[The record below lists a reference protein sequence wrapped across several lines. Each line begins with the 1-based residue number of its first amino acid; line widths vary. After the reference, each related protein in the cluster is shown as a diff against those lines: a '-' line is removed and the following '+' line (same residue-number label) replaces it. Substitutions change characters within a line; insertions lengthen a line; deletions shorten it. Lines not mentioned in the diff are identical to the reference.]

1 MIVIHHNFDETA
13 FKWLWAKYVKAGN
26 LHCHCTA
33 CILGSYSKKF
43 SGTSNHELKSQPT
56 IIMDEIDEKLY
67 NAIYFCGVLKK
78 GYLNKDPLKN
88 NYRHNV
94 HFAVRP
100 LKGAQDEWNFE
111 NWHVKIENGIIV
123 RIPNACEL
131 PEKYFTLPYSSHFYT
146 CRIFRWMLGH
156 FYPDSLIDITYGYPN
171 CNVRLESGEMMSL
184 YGLFDK
190 IKNDGFKYARNCF
203 EGEEGLMYLKNLVQV
218 HHLTGS
224 NPYLLSFKN
233 NCFDRKLYSSI
244 ILEKAKNSDSIML
257 LPKQRISIENEGN
270 SLQLSNDYLLWPLFE
285 IGIEDYLDT
294 VATYQER
301 NYIEIQHY
309 RTQTMYQDDH

>member
-1 MIVIHHNFDETA
+1 MIKIHHNFDETK
-13 FKWLWAKYVKAGN
+13 FKWLWAKYVCKGKTDS
-26 LHCHCTA
+26 HCTT
-33 CILGSYSKKF
+33 CIPGYYSKKF
-43 SGTSNHELKSQPT
+43 SGTSNRAFNTQPFLV
-56 IIMDEIDEKLY
+56 MDEVINDAYE
-67 NAIYFCGVLKK
+67 AIYFCGVIKK
-78 GYLNKDPLKN
+78 GYLNKNPLKN

-94 HFAVRP
+94 HFAVHP
-100 LKGAQDEWNFE
+100 LKGSQDEWNFE
-111 NWHVKIENGIIV
+111 NWHVKIEDGIIE
-123 RIPNACEL
+123 RIPDVCEL
-131 PEKYFTLPYSSHFYT
+131 PEKYFHFPYSSHFYT

-156 FYPDSLIDITYGYPN
+156 FYPDSLIDVTYGYPN
-171 CNVRLESGEMMSL
+171 CNVHLESGEMMSL
-184 YGLFDK
+184 YGLFDI
-190 IKNDGFKYARNCF
+190 IKKDGFKYARNCF
-203 EGEEGLMYLKNLVQV
+203 EGEDGLMYLKKLIQV

-301 NYIEIQHY
+301 NYIEILHY